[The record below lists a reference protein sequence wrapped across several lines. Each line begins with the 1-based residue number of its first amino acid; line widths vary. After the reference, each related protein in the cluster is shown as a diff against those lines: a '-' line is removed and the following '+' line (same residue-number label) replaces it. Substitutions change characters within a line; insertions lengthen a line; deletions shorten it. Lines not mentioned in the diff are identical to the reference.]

1 MGTGMSS
8 ASLNCRSYFDP
19 SFDMKKKYRRAVI
32 GKSPEV
38 FTDIYLEQINIVVWQ
53 RRLSDTLQADVTR
66 FLVSNPSFQISITVT
81 PQNVLSRIRKF
92 LGETS
97 RLDLSKNISQLVGM
111 FCCLFEIERVGLR
124 LAVLDY
130 PMCPKF
136 HVDRVPCR
144 LVTTYHGVA
153 TEWLPHDKVNRS
165 KLSGVSERT
174 SDNQIGLYK
183 SQNDIRQ
190 LCQGD
195 VALLKGEI
203 WDRNDNAGLVHRS
216 PSVVGDQRRLLLTID
231 FGD

>member
-1 MGTGMSS
+1 MSA

-53 RRLSDTLQADVTR
+53 RRLSDMLQADVTR

-97 RLDLSKNISQLVGM
+97 QLDLSKNISQLVGM
-111 FCCLFEIERVGLR
+111 FCCLFEIESVGLR
-124 LAVLDY
+124 LAVLDH

-153 TEWLPHDKVNRS
+153 TEWLPHHKVNRA
-165 KLSGVSERT
+165 KLYGKGDRA
-174 SDNQIGLYK
+174 SDNQVGLYK
-183 SQNDIRQ
+183 SQNDIQQ

-203 WDRNDNAGLVHRS
+203 WDGNDNAGLVHRS
-216 PSVVGDQRRLLLTID
+216 PSLDGDQQLRLLLTID
-231 FGD
+231 FGN